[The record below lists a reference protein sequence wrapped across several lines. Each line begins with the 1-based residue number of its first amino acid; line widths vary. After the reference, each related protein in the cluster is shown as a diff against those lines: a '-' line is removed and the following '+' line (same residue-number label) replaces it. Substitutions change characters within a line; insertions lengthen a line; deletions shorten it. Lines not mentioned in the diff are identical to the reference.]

1 MKQNSMLNI
10 LKQYGIST
18 PQAYRDE
25 AFSRN
30 IGLLSK
36 EEQDL
41 LADVRVAIPGM
52 GKFNL
57 ADFDVFEPVNV
68 NRQYGA

>member
-1 MKQNSMLNI
+1 MLKI
-10 LKQYGIST
+10 LDKYGIST
-18 PQAYRDE
+18 LQAYRDE

-41 LADVRVAIPGM
+41 LANVRVAILGM
-52 GKFNL
+52 GGL
-57 ADFDVFEPVNV
+57 HYEPVS
-68 NRQYGA
+68 